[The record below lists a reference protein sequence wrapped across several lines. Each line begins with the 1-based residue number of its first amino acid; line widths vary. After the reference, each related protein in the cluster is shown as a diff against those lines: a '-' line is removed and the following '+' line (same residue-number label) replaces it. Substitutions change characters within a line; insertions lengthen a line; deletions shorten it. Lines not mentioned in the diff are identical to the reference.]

1 MDYEEPVPTLSKS
14 NSAQK
19 GIELKNQGNKLLNE
33 NRPVE
38 AIKMYTE
45 AMVSQKSSSFPFIFF
60 IFLLEFAA

>member
-1 MDYEEPVPTLSKS
+1 MDYEEPVPILSKS

-45 AMVSQKSSSFPFIFF
+45 AMVSKKSIFSFIH
-60 IFLLEFAA
+60 FLSFY